1 MDITG
6 FKQAMAGGG
15 ARPTLYFVQV
25 MPPSGISRTGNDGL
39 DGANFISFMAQTA
52 SIPSGNIGMIEVPYM
67 GRKVKMAGDR
77 TYEDWNTT
85 VVNDEGF
92 TVRNY
97 VEKWQE
103 LINGPISN
111 VTLANSYSEYTSVA
125 HVVHLSKSG
134 EKIAEYAMQDCWP
147 SVVAGIELG
156 WETNDSLET
165 FDITWTFNQWV
176 NLGRDQSAMSNLA
189 NDIVT
194 PIVNK
199 MKDAAVSKIE
209 SLLDK
214 IN

>member
-1 MDITG
+1 MW
-6 FKQAMAGGG
+6 Q
-15 ARPTLYFVQV
+15 
-25 MPPSGISRTGNDGL
+25 
-39 DGANFISFMAQTA
+39 
-52 SIPSGNIGMIEVPYM
+52 
-67 GRKVKMAGDR
+67 
-77 TYEDWNTT
+77 
-85 VVNDEGF
+85 
-92 TVRNY
+92 Y
-97 VEKWQE
+97 VTEFE
-103 LINGPISN
+103 
-111 VTLANSYSEYTSVA
+111 
-125 HVVHLSKSG
+125 

-214 IN
+214 LA

>member
-1 MDITG
+1 MDISG

-15 ARPTLYFVQV
+15 ARPTLYYVQI
-25 MPPSGISRTGNDGL
+25 MPPSGLSGNVGTQ
-39 DGANFISFMAQTA
+39 GSNFIQFMAQTA
-52 SIPSGNIGMIEVPYM
+52 SIPAGPIGMIEVPFM

-85 VVNDEGF
+85 IVNDEGF

-111 VTLANSYSEYTSVA
+111 LTSAKDYADYTSVA

-147 SVVAGIELG
+147 STVAAIELG

-176 NLGRDQSAMSNLA
+176 NLGSENSSTDLG
-189 NDIVT
+189 DEVIT
-194 PIVNK
+194 PIINK
-199 MKDAAVSKIE
+199 MRDGLSQRIT
-209 SLLDK
+209 SLTDK
-214 IN
+214 LV